1 MADLFELN
9 INKYSL
15 NELKELMQLDDLFTM
30 EDVVNQEDKL
40 REHLL
45 ADNNITLDKKERIVN
60 FLDEA
65 KGKLLM
71 QAKKKF
77 SSHEIIKKTPGNI
90 GHLNPI
96 HRKGDG
102 ESHVERSTIK
112 RMISID
118 SQFRENYYDT
128 KSTDFHYTLPTTVKN
143 VISMELSAM
152 EIPSTFYQISR
163 SLGNDYFWLYW
174 GDPNTTADS
183 WYFISIPEGNY
194 SRSEMVNIINIQID
208 LALEIT
214 TQTKRPI
221 FIIDKASGHSAF
233 AVKKESDTENSC
245 ELKIAFNRMRGNYI
259 ATHVG
264 AVSNDDL
271 PDIDILAPGGIMGK
285 IGWILGFRL
294 AEYTNDGGYADLKEI
309 VTNNEKN
316 IVSGGYLS
324 KGVYNAWV
332 NRYFYIVV
340 DDFNKNANNFIVPAY
355 AESLGSA
362 NILARF
368 LINPAISFNE
378 GGYTIA
384 MSDSWNDTS
393 TKKRSYFGPVDI
405 QKIHFQIID
414 SFGRVIDLNN
424 MDCSFALNMVCLYD
438 Q

>member
-1 MADLFELN
+1 
-9 INKYSL
+9 
-15 NELKELMQLDDLFTM
+15 
-30 EDVVNQEDKL
+30 
-40 REHLL
+40 
-45 ADNNITLDKKERIVN
+45 
-60 FLDEA
+60 
-65 KGKLLM
+65 
-71 QAKKKF
+71 
-77 SSHEIIKKTPGNI
+77 
-90 GHLNPI
+90 
-96 HRKGDG
+96 
-102 ESHVERSTIK
+102 
-112 RMISID
+112 
-118 SQFRENYYDT
+118 
-128 KSTDFHYTLPTTVKN
+128 
-143 VISMELSAM
+143 
-152 EIPSTFYQISR
+152 
-163 SLGNDYFWLYW
+163 
-174 GDPNTTADS
+174 
-183 WYFISIPEGNY
+183 
-194 SRSEMVNIINIQID
+194 
-208 LALEIT
+208 
-214 TQTKRPI
+214 
-221 FIIDKASGHSAF
+221 
-233 AVKKESDTENSC
+233 
-245 ELKIAFNRMRGNYI
+245 
-259 ATHVG
+259 
-264 AVSNDDL
+264 
-271 PDIDILAPGGIMGK
+271 MGK

-368 LINPAISFNE
+368 SINPAISFNE

-384 MSDSWNDTS
+384 MSDAWNDTS